1 METIKLTKPELMQY
15 QSFIYMMQI
24 KFGFNKKQ
32 IINKLSVDKKFTQN
46 IEKFDF
52 KMKDYEVW
60 KNN

>member
-1 METIKLTKPELMQY
+1 MKTIKLTKPELMQY

-32 IINKLSVDKKFTQN
+32 IINKLSVDKKFTHN

-52 KMKDYEVW
+52 KLKDYEVW

>member
-1 METIKLTKPELMQY
+1 MKTIKLTKPELMQY

-52 KMKDYEVW
+52 KLKDYEVW

>member
-1 METIKLTKPELMQY
+1 MKTTKLTKPELMQY

-52 KMKDYEVW
+52 KLKDYEVW

>member
-1 METIKLTKPELMQY
+1 MKTIKLTKPELMQY

-52 KMKDYEVW
+52 KLKDYEVW
-60 KNN
+60 KYN